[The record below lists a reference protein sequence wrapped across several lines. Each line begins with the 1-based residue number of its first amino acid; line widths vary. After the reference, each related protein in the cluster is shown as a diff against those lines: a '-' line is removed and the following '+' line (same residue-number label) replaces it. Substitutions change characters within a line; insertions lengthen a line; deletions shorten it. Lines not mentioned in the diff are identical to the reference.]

1 MTAAMVGVPARHV
14 VGPTAPIGVTVVATA
29 VRPLDDPRATR
40 GGGMP
45 AGPPL
50 PSAPMDPALALARI
64 PSRPPRSDLALAA
77 ALLAWGLLEALLAEG
92 PGSTP
97 WRIAFAVLIT
107 VPLAFR
113 RQAAAPVMLFVVA
126 VTLANALNADQEEM
140 GAISFPCLLV
150 SNFSVALYARPVAVA
165 FGGLALAGTWAGV
178 MFTSDYYGG
187 GQGPT
192 DYAIISFFIA
202 GSWVGGWIVRRRAAQ
217 TRRAIEESA
226 ELARTA
232 VVDERAAI
240 ARELHDVVAHGV
252 SIIAVQ
258 AGAAEELIG
267 QDPERARAHVGLVRQ
282 TARETMT
289 ELRRLLDVLRE
300 EDAAYAPQPGLAR
313 LNELVAEARSSGLDV
328 ELVHSGDVRELPAGL
343 DLTAYRIVQEA
354 LTNVRKHA
362 GPVATR
368 VVLHQTDEALEV
380 EVVNAPGTKSPN
392 GTPGGHGLIGM
403 RERVRLFEGT
413 IETGPHE
420 GGFRVHVRL
429 PRPEPVA

>member
-1 MTAAMVGVPARHV
+1 
-14 VGPTAPIGVTVVATA
+14 
-29 VRPLDDPRATR
+29 
-40 GGGMP
+40 
-45 AGPPL
+45 
-50 PSAPMDPALALARI
+50 MDPAVRLARI
-64 PSRPPRSDLALAA
+64 PSRPPRADLALAA
-77 ALLAWGLLEALLAEG
+77 ALLVWGLLEALFADG
-92 PGSTP
+92 PGSTA
-97 WRIAFAVLIT
+97 WRIAFALLIT

-126 VTLANALNADQEEM
+126 VTLANALNADQEEL

-150 SNFSVALYARPVAVA
+150 ATFSVALYARPVAVA
-165 FGGLALAGTWAGV
+165 LGGLALAATWAV
-178 MFTSDYYGG
+178 LMFTSDYYGG

-202 GSWVGGWIVRRRAAQ
+202 GSWLAGWVVRRRAAQ
-217 TRRAIEESA
+217 TRAALEESA

-267 QDPERARAHVGLVRQ
+267 QDPERARVHVGAVRH

-313 LNELVAEARSSGLDV
+313 LDDLVAEARGAGLDV
-328 ELVHSGDVRELPAGL
+328 ELVHSGDVRELPPGL

-368 VVLHQTDEALEV
+368 VVLHQTDDALDV
-380 EVVNAPGTKSPN
+380 EVVNASGARPAN